1 MQRLIKIHLV
11 FLGVSLIIAFLLV
24 PADMLYLNK
33 VQSGE
38 VKAYYQSAKNL
49 EFSDAWKIAFTWF
62 LGLTCGRLILK
73 ALFRK

>member
-24 PADMLYLNK
+24 PADMLFLNK
-33 VQSGE
+33 VQTGE
-38 VKAYYQSAKNL
+38 IRAYYQSAKNL
-49 EFSDAWKIAFTWF
+49 EFSNAWKIAFTWF